1 MVAEMVRQVWCL
13 AKRQM
18 QKNEKQ
24 GEDNDKEG
32 KRVKKQNEKKKP
44 EENVRKWSFYNLGA
58 SKYQEICDI
67 YDVQERSTTNFEAP
81 KL

>member
-1 MVAEMVRQVWCL
+1 MRWTTTAMVAEMVRQVWCL

-44 EENVRKWSFYNLGA
+44 EENVRK
-58 SKYQEICDI
+58 
-67 YDVQERSTTNFEAP
+67 
-81 KL
+81 